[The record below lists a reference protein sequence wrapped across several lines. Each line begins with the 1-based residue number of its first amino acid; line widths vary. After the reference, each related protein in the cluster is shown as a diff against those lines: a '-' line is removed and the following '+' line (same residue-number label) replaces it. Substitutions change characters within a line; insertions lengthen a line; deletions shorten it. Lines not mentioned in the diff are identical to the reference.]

1 MLRLPVGEPD
11 EICKINVLAMN
22 IHATAIALG
31 AFGVLIE
38 GPSGSGKTS
47 LALAAIEHMS
57 NKGLFAALV
66 ADDQCLIETANNR
79 VIASCPLPLTGLVE
93 MRGLGI
99 VKHPNI
105 TSSVI
110 MDIVIRMVEHNQ
122 IERMPEPETTTIAG
136 LHLPVFKLPARQIA
150 MSLPL
155 LCQLVENRRF

>member
-11 EICKINVLAMN
+11 EICKINVLAVN
-22 IHATAIALG
+22 THATAIALG

-47 LALAAIEHMS
+47 LALAAIEHMRG
-57 NKGLFAALV
+57 KGLFASLV

-79 VIASCPLPLTGLVE
+79 VIASCPPQLTGLVE

-105 TSSVI
+105 TSTVI
-110 MDIVIRMVEHNQ
+110 DIVIRMVEHNQ
-122 IERMPEPETTTIAG
+122 IERMPEAETTTIAG

-155 LCQLVENRRF
+155 LCQIVENRRF

>member
-1 MLRLPVGEPD
+1 VGEPD

-47 LALAAIEHMS
+47 LALAAIEHMRG
-57 NKGLFAALV
+57 KGLFAALV

-93 MRGLGI
+93 MRSHGI

-110 MDIVIRMVEHNQ
+110 DIVVRLVEHNQ
-122 IERMPEPETTTIAG
+122 IERMPEAETTAVAG